1 MKESR
6 FSEAQMVKILRESD
20 KNPVARVGS
29 NPPRRIPPSRIVELE
44 LR

>member
-20 KNPVARVGS
+20 KSPVARAGS
-29 NPPRRIPPSRIVELE
+29 NPPD
-44 LR
+44 